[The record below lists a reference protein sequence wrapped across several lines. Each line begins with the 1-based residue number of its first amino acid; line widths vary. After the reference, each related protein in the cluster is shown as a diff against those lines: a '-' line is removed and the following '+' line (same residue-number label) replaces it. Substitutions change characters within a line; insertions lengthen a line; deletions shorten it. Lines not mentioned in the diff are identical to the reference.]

1 MSRNVPWSAGHRPHR
16 PRPAADPAVR
26 ARRGMGDDRGVAA
39 DKRGNKTVKDLLL
52 SLAVLAVV
60 VAVIYLFV
68 PHDSKASPAKSLKVD
83 YTASL
88 EQARRWAPYPVAAPE
103 GLGKDWTP
111 TGDTF
116 DATDPHKVTWHLGFV
131 STDKEYVGVEQS
143 NAAAAAF
150 IAEVT
155 LDGKRQ
161 GTGTVSA
168 GGVQWEQWKSKRY
181 TALVHQEQDHTT
193 VVLGTGPLS
202 QVTSVAALVKESGG
216 AQK

>member
-1 MSRNVPWSAGHRPHR
+1 
-16 PRPAADPAVR
+16 
-26 ARRGMGDDRGVAA
+26 VAA

-60 VAVIYLFV
+60 VAVIYLFI

-88 EQARRWAPYPVAAPE
+88 EQARRYAPYPVAAPE

-111 TGDTF
+111 TSDTF
-116 DATDPHKVTWHLGFV
+116 DATDPHKVAWHLGFV

-143 NAAAAAF
+143 NAAPAAF
-150 IAEVT
+150 ISEVT
-155 LDGKRQ
+155 LGGKRL

-181 TALVHQEQDHTT
+181 TALVRQEQGYTT
-193 VVLGTGPLS
+193 VVLGTGPLA
-202 QVTSVAALVKESGG
+202 QITSVADLVKERG